1 MKKHLFTAV
10 LTLSAILLTM
20 FPTPI
25 FAENSYNDN
34 DFHEQDYSINPS
46 SDGLNE
52 AEPLDED
59 LVNII
64 DDDISEKDSDL
75 LSFYFYS
82 EDESVTPSID
92 DMVIERGVLK
102 GLKEDFINKLSENQ
116 KKNVNLVIPNTV
128 ESISDHAF
136 SPYSSVTATRQIKLI
151 ALFFEENS
159 QITSIGTQA
168 FYSQTGLKGDL
179 TLPDSLTELKN
190 SAFMNCGF
198 DGNLTLP
205 ENGEFTVIP
214 QQAFDGCKFT
224 GELEFPSNIEV
235 IGYHS
240 FSGNNFSGNLDI
252 PEGVVE
258 MKASAFSGCPK
269 IESVSIPS
277 TMNFTKLDNQS
288 GQYFKDCS
296 ALTRVTFPA
305 QSSVTHIYRE
315 TFSGTKLSG
324 ALILPDSIQEISV
337 SAFPSTLNCLY
348 MPENAKIANDGRA
361 LNTLLIFSSEEQYER
376 EYSTVSGTSREKL
389 TFPINVELVS
399 SEGYIEPILRL
410 YNQSYNLRMSDDF
423 TWNTDKNYKF
433 PQIGYLD
440 KGYETAWYTDEVFQK
455 KISPSDKCLNTVLY
469 GRNEFE
475 EAVVSFCGSFTDWYT
490 GENIYFPV
498 SATHSLAKPYES
510 AEIGDYYFLYSL
522 SRVYNGSIIESS
534 TKVGYNTKDVFF
546 LKNVSDTAN
555 YPYYHYALIQ
565 LMQKTEGEDVV
576 IKTYKN
582 SFYVN
587 ILPASSVVN
596 PVVTATSPDR
606 IPDISLSNGDTEG
619 KISWADTELKEGT
632 NKYIWDFT
640 PDSDNYKNLSG
651 TIELTV
657 TDGKLQTFEVSF
669 DSCGGTSI
677 NPINI
682 MYGNYISTIT
692 NPEKSG
698 YKFSGWYKDSLYKN
712 MWEFD
717 KDTVTSNITLYAMW
731 SPIAETIIDRI
742 ENVNEDNVFDIKK
755 EYDSLD
761 MEEKSKISDENLLP
775 LLSELENNPN
785 IKVDASGI
793 ELSHKDELLLL
804 NSISSNDSE
813 LIKDGAECIVKVKVT
828 GSGLSGDELSA
839 AEAIIGEYSIG
850 SVMDVHITKN
860 IVHGDN
866 INEENIY
873 KLERPIR
880 LVFDIPEYLY
890 SVDRTFAVMRH
901 HSTEN
906 GVTCDILHDIDNKSK
921 TVTVST
927 DTFSSY
933 SIIYNE
939 KEKPNVSKR
948 SSFSLENKPNVIEPN
963 VTVEDINESHL
974 CTAFND
980 INGHWGHSAICYV
993 IENGLFSGISGSTFS
1008 PDDNMTRAMMWSIL
1022 YRLNGGKDIGEIWY
1036 EPARNWAIKC
1046 GISDGTNP
1054 SDDISREQLVTILY
1068 RYSKYPSVSTAME
1081 IHNTLKVFKDASE
1094 ISEWAEEAV
1103 SWAVSNNIITGK
1115 TSNTLDPQDKA
1126 TRAETAAI
1134 LMHYLTL

>member
-410 YNQSYNLRMSDDF
+410 YSQSYNLRMSDDF

-1081 IHNTLKVFKDASE
+1081 IHNTLKDFKDASE

>member
-1081 IHNTLKVFKDASE
+1081 IHNTLKDFKDASE